1 MYSSLQKL
9 DIVVQDPERGPLAVM
24 TDHRTPEEIEGE
36 WDLSVVFVAV
46 RARAALL
53 CGQVKA
59 VRFAFLHAPSPRMV
73 AFARSCGAEV
83 EAGMGTPVLEAAPDL
98 PAATALVEAAY
109 LRLGRAALDE
119 HGLAPDLPGL
129 QGLEERLG
137 EVTPEGPDGEGEL
150 AYWTNVARLGGAAA
164 LVAKALFGGEL
175 VADDDLAGPIP
186 FRWSQGGALT
196 NLFGR
201 AATYLD
207 DDPGVAPSK
216 LVALVGGQQE
226 PDGDVMLH
234 FRPPGWE
241 GLDLALTVPLFDDP
255 DRFGAHALPV
265 VALVIDLPTATKTM
279 GKDTPPDEVAAL
291 REQALEN
298 NRRLPV
304 ELQQVD
310 GVGTPILVVHGH
322 YYAAERLLDAPFV
335 GELAERLG
343 ATLLLAAVPK
353 KGLLMV
359 QSAMVEPAA
368 VAAFTNAVRGQ
379 YDRGQPAERL
389 SPEVMLVQADGRL
402 VGLSRLR
409 ESPGQLP
416 PPRKKG
422 LWARWFGS
430 GEA

>member
-1 MYSSLQKL
+1 
-9 DIVVQDPERGPLAVM
+9 
-24 TDHRTPEEIEGE
+24 
-36 WDLSVVFVAV
+36 
-46 RARAALL
+46 
-53 CGQVKA
+53 
-59 VRFAFLHAPSPRMV
+59 
-73 AFARSCGAEV
+73 
-83 EAGMGTPVLEAAPDL
+83 
-98 PAATALVEAAY
+98 
-109 LRLGRAALDE
+109 
-119 HGLAPDLPGL
+119 
-129 QGLEERLG
+129 
-137 EVTPEGPDGEGEL
+137 
-150 AYWTNVARLGGAAA
+150 
-164 LVAKALFGGEL
+164 
-175 VADDDLAGPIP
+175 
-186 FRWSQGGALT
+186 
-196 NLFGR
+196 
-201 AATYLD
+201 
-207 DDPGVAPSK
+207 
-216 LVALVGGQQE
+216 
-226 PDGDVMLH
+226 
-234 FRPPGWE
+234 
-241 GLDLALTVPLFDDP
+241 
-255 DRFGAHALPV
+255 
-265 VALVIDLPTATKTM
+265 VIDLPTATKTM